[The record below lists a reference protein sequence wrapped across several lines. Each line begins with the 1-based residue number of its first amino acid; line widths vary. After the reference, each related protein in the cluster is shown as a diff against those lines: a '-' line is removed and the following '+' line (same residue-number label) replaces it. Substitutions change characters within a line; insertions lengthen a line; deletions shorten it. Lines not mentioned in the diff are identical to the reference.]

1 MKMMDV
7 NEIMSVLQHR
17 YPFLLVDR
25 VLELEPGRRAVGV
38 KNVTINEDFFNGHF
52 PGNPIMPGVLIAE
65 AMAQVGG
72 ILLLATTGSEGKLAF
87 FAGIDK
93 LRFRRPVV
101 PGDQLVT
108 EVTLLKTKG
117 DIGRVAVVG
126 RVNGQVVAE
135 GEYLFVLR
143 ADRGEQT
150 LAAAVGAA
158 AGAAEGEREA

>member
-1 MKMMDV
+1 MTMD
-7 NEIMSVLQHR
+7 IIQIQATLRHR

-25 VLELEPGRRAVGV
+25 ILELEPGKRAVGV
-38 KNVTINEDFFNGHF
+38 KNVTVNEDFFNGHF
-52 PGNPIMPGVLIAE
+52 PGNPVMPGVLTVE

-72 ILLLATTGSEGKLAF
+72 ILLLATTGNEGKLAF

-93 LRFRRPVV
+93 MRFRRPIV

-108 EVTLLKTKG
+108 EVTLLKVKG

-126 RVNGQVVAE
+126 RVNGNVVAE

-143 ADRGEQT
+143 PDQGART
-150 LAAAVGAA
+150 LAPAP
-158 AGAAEGEREA
+158 AEEA

>member
-1 MKMMDV
+1 MMD
-7 NEIMSVLQHR
+7 IRQIQSVLQHR

-25 VLELEPGRRAVGV
+25 VLELEPGKRAVGM

-52 PGNPIMPGVLIAE
+52 PGNPIMPGVLIVE

-72 ILLLATTGSEGKLAF
+72 ILLLATTGNEGKLAF

-93 LRFRRPVV
+93 LRFRRPVM

-108 EVTLLKTKG
+108 EVEIKKQKG

-126 RVNGQVVAE
+126 KVDGQVVAE
-135 GEYLFVLR
+135 GEYLFALR
-143 ADRGEQT
+143 KDE
-150 LAAAVGAA
+150 GASA
-158 AGAAEGEREA
+158 PGSAGDQEA

>member
-1 MKMMDV
+1 MMD
-7 NEIMSVLQHR
+7 IRQIQSVLQHR

-25 VLELEPGRRAVGV
+25 VLELEPGTRAVGM

-52 PGNPIMPGVLIAE
+52 PGNPIMPGVLIVE

-72 ILLLATTGSEGKLAF
+72 ILLLATTGNEGKLAF

-93 LRFRRPVV
+93 LRFRRPVM

-108 EVTLLKTKG
+108 EVEIKKQKG

-126 RVNGQVVAE
+126 KVDGQVVAE
-135 GEYLFVLR
+135 GEYLFALR
-143 ADRGEQT
+143 KDE
-150 LAAAVGAA
+150 GASA
-158 AGAAEGEREA
+158 PGSAGDQEA

>member
-1 MKMMDV
+1 MSMD
-7 NEIMSVLQHR
+7 IRQIQATLQHR

-25 VLELEPGRRAVGV
+25 ILELEPGKRAVGV
-38 KNVTINEDFFNGHF
+38 KNVTVNEEFFNGHF
-52 PGNPIMPGVLIAE
+52 PGNPVMPGVLTVE

-72 ILLLATTGSEGKLAF
+72 ILLLCSTGNEGKLAF

-117 DIGRVAVVG
+117 DIGRVAVTG
-126 RVNGQVVAE
+126 RVDGQVVAE

-143 ADRGEQT
+143 LDKGNRTLSSGAEQ
-150 LAAAVGAA
+150 
-158 AGAAEGEREA
+158 EE